1 MGHMFWS
8 LCHGTFSVSGL
19 AKAQKAF
26 SQNLIDFKFEC
37 IGQQQTDDEI
47 IICKYTVFAMG
58 DWMDMCFN
66 NFNGPFNIIIV
77 ILSQ

>member
-8 LCHGTFSVSGL
+8 LCHGACTFSVSGL

-47 IICKYTVFAMG
+47 IICKYTVFAME
-58 DWMDMCFN
+58 DW
-66 NFNGPFNIIIV
+66 NGPCNIILV